1 MARILTIL
9 ILLLLSSCTDQ
20 EQVMHEASMNFD
32 LENVAPFLTRIN
44 IRYNLNLPVD
54 ELVKMT
60 HQTKIESE
68 QSRTIQVTF
77 NGLQTQLEYRV
88 FMDDIDAP
96 DLYFFTPSKDLAEAI
111 EDQLEAFADELGI

>member
-1 MARILTIL
+1 
-9 ILLLLSSCTDQ
+9 
-20 EQVMHEASMNFD
+20 MHEASMNFD
-32 LENVAPFLTRIN
+32 LENVAPFLKRIN
-44 IRYNLNLPVD
+44 SRFNLNLPVD

-60 HQTKIESE
+60 YQTKMETE

-77 NGLQTQLEYRV
+77 DGLQTQLEYRV

-111 EDQLEAFADELGI
+111 DDQLVAFADELGI